1 MKDERGIYYFPSLQ
15 DRSLRMY
22 VRRNEDSGQVEFRM
36 FNAQHPEVWD
46 RHGWLPHEVIVKAAQ
61 MFRERGS
68 DRNPAALY
76 DLDVAEK
83 LIADE
88 Q

>member
-22 VRRNEDSGQVEFRM
+22 VRRNEDNGQVEFRM
-36 FNAQHPEVWD
+36 YNADHPQVWE
-46 RHGWLPHEVIVKAAQ
+46 RHGWLPHEVITKAAA

-83 LIADE
+83 LLSEE